1 MVIPVSVFATAL
13 SDKQSITFSSNQPF
27 NDNGLSFISL
37 YCIDEFNFLS
47 F

>member
-13 SDKQSITFSSNQPF
+13 SDKQSITFSSNQLI
-27 NDNGLSFISL
+27 NDKGLSLISL
-37 YCIDEFNFLS
+37 YRIDEFYFIS